1 MVTSLFS
8 KRKGKRLYY
17 RRDAT
22 VIQSINTKVKNA
34 NLTMPLRQFFLP
46 VFSMY
51 MLHPIGKIGLL

>member
-46 VFSMY
+46 VFAMY